1 VKTRASKAL
10 AFGVALIVA
19 TLGMNSAFADGMQK
33 FKIRFAGGFVQNIL
47 QMQVDPMG
55 QPMTGVVENRN
66 IVIGK
71 GIGTFGRV
79 DVMGVGYSGSPESDE
94 LCPEGLIKVADIVE
108 NNLVLTFSDLSLLY
122 GNGTG
127 VVCFDPSNPTAPPM
141 AEISGTWDGGTGR
154 FSNASG
160 TWSSQFDFFE
170 PVGAATQFA
179 AEAGAIEGYITRP
192 HDDD

>member
-1 VKTRASKAL
+1 MRTRASKAL
-10 AFGVALIVA
+10 ALGAALIVA

-33 FKIRFAGGFVQNIL
+33 FKMRFAGGFVQNIL
-47 QMQVDPMG
+47 QLQVDPMG
-55 QPMTGVVENRN
+55 QPTGVVENRN

-71 GIGTFGRV
+71 GIGTLGRV
-79 DVMGVGYSGSPESDE
+79 DVMGVGFSGPPESDK
-94 LCPEGLIKVADIVE
+94 LCPDGLIKVADIVE

-160 TWSSQFDFFE
+160 TWSSQFDFFK
-170 PVGAATQFA
+170 PVGVATQFA
-179 AEAGAIEGYITRP
+179 AEAGAIEGYLTRS
-192 HDDD
+192 HSDD